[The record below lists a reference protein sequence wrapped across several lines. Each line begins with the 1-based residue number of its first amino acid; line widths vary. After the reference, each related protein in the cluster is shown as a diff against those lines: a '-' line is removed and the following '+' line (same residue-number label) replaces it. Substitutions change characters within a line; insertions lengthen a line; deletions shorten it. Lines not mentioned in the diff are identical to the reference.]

1 MKTIK
6 AALAVFSILIVFGQ
20 CSGQMQP
27 VKKDGCYYYSQE
39 DTHNHLSG
47 VYRFLTNRLLSPN
60 QWIRWVSSLW
70 YQPSEKK
77 LDHNALLH
85 PLQMVPE
92 QSSIEPKIIWIGHAT
107 FLIQMNGFNILTD
120 PIFGDVKAGPFTVTK
135 RMIAPGI
142 TLEHLPHIDIIVI
155 SHNHSDHTDT
165 HALTELAKT
174 YDPIIYVPEGNKEL
188 IESMGFSLVIENSW
202 WDKNSLGK
210 NYHDLEITCLPA
222 YHWSIRFSLGSYRKS
237 LWSGWMLST
246 KDFCVYFA
254 GDTAYGK
261 HFEEIAQEFKD
272 IDVALMPIGPTG
284 KDGNTHQHCHVDAVE
299 AMQAFAELKA
309 KCFIPM
315 HYGTFFSGTDTLT
328 YPLEKLFDQWSACDD
343 SLQSK
348 KLLVAQCG
356 KEYALHAHL
365 S

>member
-6 AALAVFSILIVFGQ
+6 VALAVFSISIAFGQ
-20 CSGQMQP
+20 CSAQMQP
-27 VKKDGCYYYSQE
+27 VKKDGCYYYSEE

-47 VYRFLTNRLLSPN
+47 VYRFLTNRLLSPTA
-60 QWIRWVSSLW
+60 WIRGISSLW
-70 YQPSEKK
+70 YQSSEKK
-77 LDHNALLH
+77 LDHHALLQ
-85 PLQMVPE
+85 PLQMVPQE
-92 QSSIEPKIIWIGHAT
+92 RSIEPKIIWIGHAT

-135 RMIAPGI
+135 RMIEPGI
-142 TLEHLPHIDIIVI
+142 TLENLPPIDVIVI

-165 HALTELAKT
+165 HALMALAT
-174 YDPIIYVPEGNKEL
+174 AYDPVIYVPEGNKEL
-188 IESMGFSLVIENSW
+188 IESMGFTTVVENSW
-202 WDKNSLGK
+202 WDKNCK
-210 NYHDLEITCLPA
+210 ERDDHVLEVTCLPA

-246 KDFCVYFA
+246 QVLDKDVHIYFA

-299 AMQAFAELKA
+299 AVQAFSELRA
-309 KCFIPM
+309 QCFIPM
-315 HYGTFFSGTDTLT
+315 HYGTFFSGNDTLT
-328 YPLEKLFDQWSACDD
+328 YPLEKLLSQWAVHEGCAN
-343 SLQSK
+343 K
-348 KLLVAQCG
+348 KLLIAQCG
-356 KEYALHAHL
+356 REYTVL
-365 S
+365 